1 MVRLVCD
8 ALTHVS
14 YPGWRVEI
22 VGGGR
27 RSNAAHDADILVTHY
42 DKPIDGVVLL
52 LRDHLIA
59 IGKLFP
65 PDVAMCRVQ
74 SGLLTNRQHI
84 QKIKEEHKKDPSA
97 APGYQTLDRFDH
109 IYGKFQ
115 KKAIN

>member
-1 MVRLVCD
+1 MICVLRA

-14 YPGWRVEI
+14 YPGWRIEL

-27 RSNAAHDADILVTHY
+27 RSNAAHDADLLVTHPTQ
-42 DKPIDGVVLL
+42 PIDGVVVP
-52 LRDHLIA
+52 LRDHLIS

-74 SGLLTNRQHI
+74 TGHRVGRQHI
-84 QKIKEEHKKDPSA
+84 QKIKDEHKKDPSA

-109 IYGKFQ
+109 IYGKSDSA
-115 KKAIN
+115 KSP